1 MLLCHEHL
9 QLDRAVACDKARSAG
24 EDRHF
29 TKYGHLTHQKSTSSG
44 QKIVFIGIRMDED
57 SIRKVLNECLV
68 NSAELQSEQSTWLK
82 HGTPWDMLEGC
93 S

>member
-1 MLLCHEHL
+1 
-9 QLDRAVACDKARSAG
+9 
-24 EDRHF
+24 
-29 TKYGHLTHQKSTSSG
+29 
-44 QKIVFIGIRMDED
+44 MDED